1 MKAMMTLTTKEDLTT
16 DQTMTMTPM
25 AQMAI
30 LAMAMT
36 LDSAKGGINPT
47 MRTEMTV
54 TTRVTPQLASREQ
67 MKS

>member
-1 MKAMMTLTTKEDLTT
+1 MTLTTKEDLTT
-16 DQTMTMTPM
+16 DQIAMTMLI

-30 LAMAMT
+30 LAIAMT
-36 LDSAKGGINPT
+36 LDSAKEEIDPT
-47 MRTEMTV
+47 MRTETIA